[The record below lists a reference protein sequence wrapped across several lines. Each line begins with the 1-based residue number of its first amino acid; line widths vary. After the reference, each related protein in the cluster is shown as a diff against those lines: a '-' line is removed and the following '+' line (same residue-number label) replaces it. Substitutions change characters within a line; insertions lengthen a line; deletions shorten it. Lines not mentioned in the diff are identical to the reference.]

1 MGKINPKIYI
11 YSGIITAMIFVLGVS
26 IGFVLDEGRVSLIQS
41 NLDDLKLEYENLRIQ
56 EDIYRTLNEDS
67 CPLYRDRFVSLDQK
81 ASDLS
86 EKFNSFTD
94 INQFQQDKLSDLK
107 NTYTLTNIDL
117 WLQAVKLKTNCNYNI
132 TTVLYFYSIGDCEE
146 CIAQGIVLDDL
157 KMENPKNL
165 MIFAIDYNTKLNV
178 VDLLKENFNI
188 TNVPYMIVDE
198 TESYDGF
205 VNRANLSRILYS

>member
-1 MGKINPKIYI
+1 MGKISPKIYI

-132 TTVLYFYSIGDCEE
+132 TTVLYFYSIGNCEE

-157 KMENPKNL
+157 KMQNPKNL
-165 MIFAIDYNTKLNV
+165 MIFAIDYNTELNV
-178 VDLLKENFNI
+178 VGLLKENFNI
-188 TNVPYMIVDE
+188 TRVPYMIVDE
-198 TESYDGF
+198 SESYDGF
-205 VNRANLSRILYS
+205 INKSNLSRILYS